1 MAKGTLN
8 LKKARILVTNDDG
21 IHAPGLK
28 VLEKLAKTLCDD
40 VWVVAPETE
49 QSATSHSLTLRRP
62 LRERR
67 LGPKRFSV
75 DGTPTDCV
83 LIAHHQIMAD
93 NPPDLVLS
101 GINDGGNLGE
111 DVTYSGTVAATME
124 AALLGFRAIAFSQLR
139 DADGIVRWKVPEKFL
154 PRIVRRVAG
163 MPWSKDLLVNVNF
176 PAVAPDDVTGIEICR
191 QGRRDKGTSVTE
203 GKDPSGRRF
212 VWIGGYQVDTS
223 KEADT
228 DLAVTARGAIAVTPL
243 HLDLTHR
250 ATMKK
255 MQRIFD

>member
-28 VLEKLAKTLCDD
+28 VLEKLAKTLSDD

-67 LGPKRFSV
+67 LAPKRFSV

-83 LIAHHQIMAD
+83 LIAHHHILAD
-93 NPPDLVLS
+93 HQPDLVLS

-124 AALLGFRAIAFSQLR
+124 AALLGLRAIAFSQQR
-139 DADGIVRWKVPEKFL
+139 QPDGSVRWKVAEKYL
-154 PRIVRRVAG
+154 PDIVRRVSA
-163 MPWSKDLLVNVNF
+163 MEWSKDLLVNVNF
-176 PAVAPDDVTGIEICR
+176 PAAAPEDVTGIFVCR
-191 QGRRDKGTSVTE
+191 QGRRDEGTSVTE
-203 GKDPSGRRF
+203 GADPSGRRF
-212 VWIGGYQVDTS
+212 VWIGGYQVDESSET
-223 KEADT
+223 DT
-228 DLAVTARGAIAVTPL
+228 DLAVTATGGIAVTPL

-250 ATMKK
+250 GTMKK
-255 MQRIFD
+255 MQGIFD